1 MHAFYFSKGIKGKR
15 SLIVSWFPKRT
26 KVAGQ
31 K

>member
-1 MHAFYFSKGIKGKR
+1 MHAFDFSKDIKGKR

-26 KVAGQ
+26 KVVEQ